1 LYVPLY
7 ETDERTIKSEI
18 ATFLASFPY
27 GTIWANT
34 RNGQGYDMVFLGQLE
49 PLKINLDEIRDRLD
63 RPDYAPV
70 AESLRDI
77 GINSVYDLFGTYAG
91 GKADLDPYIQ
101 GAEINTDADLRL
113 QYLGGWGI
121 NSQLEDYLYLQIMRY
136 RSIPRNLFTG
146 SPESLQ
152 SMERA
157 LYEAP
162 GSQR

>member
-1 LYVPLY
+1 VPLY

-49 PLKINLDEIRDRLD
+49 PLKINLDEIQARLES
-63 RPDYAPV
+63 PDHAPV
-70 AESLRDI
+70 LESLRDI
-77 GINSVYDLFGTYAG
+77 GINNVYDLFGTYAG
-91 GKADLDPYIQ
+91 GKAELDPYIK
-101 GAEINTDADLRL
+101 GAELNTDADLRL

-121 NSQLEDYLYLQIMRY
+121 NSQLEDYLYLQIMKY
-136 RSIPRNLFTG
+136 RGIPRDLFSG

-152 SMERA
+152 AMQRA

-162 GSQR
+162 GAQR